1 MLIRVCMAKI
11 HQAVVT
17 ETDLN
22 YVGSITIDR
31 NLLEASGIRPFQYVN
46 ITNLSNG
53 VFWQTYA
60 IEGEAGK
67 GDICLNGP
75 PARHFQRG
83 DKIIIMA
90 EAWLQPDEMEELVP
104 TVVFVDEK
112 NQLVRTAKH
121 HPSRSAIEADIK
133 SANSGR

>member
-1 MLIRVCMAKI
+1 MAKI
-11 HQAVVT
+11 HQATVT

-31 NLLEASGIRPFQYVN
+31 KLLEASGIRPFQYVN
-46 ITNLSNG
+46 VTNLSNG
-53 VFWQTYA
+53 VFWQTYV
-60 IEGEAGK
+60 IEGEAGR

-75 PARHFQRG
+75 PARHFHRG
-83 DKIIIMA
+83 DKVIIMA
-90 EAWLQPDEMEELVP
+90 EAWLEPGEMPDLVP

-121 HPSRSAIEADIK
+121 PPSRTASNQIL
-133 SANSGR
+133 

>member
-1 MLIRVCMAKI
+1 MAKI

-31 NLLEASGIRPFQYVN
+31 KLLEASGIRPFQYVN

-60 IEGEAGK
+60 IEGEEGK

-90 EAWLQPDEMEELVP
+90 EAWLQPEEMDELAP
-104 TVVFVDEK
+104 TLVFVDEK
-112 NQLVRTAKH
+112 NQLVRAAKH
-121 HPSRSAIEADIK
+121 HPTRMAYESEHATV
-133 SANSGR
+133 

>member
-1 MLIRVCMAKI
+1 MAKI
-11 HQAVVT
+11 HQATVT

-31 NLLEASGIRPFQYVN
+31 NLLDASGIRPFQYVN

-53 VFWQTYA
+53 VFWQTYVM
-60 IEGEAGK
+60 EGEAGK

-90 EAWLQPDEMEELVP
+90 EAWLRPDEMQELAP

-112 NQLVRTAKH
+112 NQLVRTARH
-121 HPSRSAIEADIK
+121 QPSRK
-133 SANSGR
+133 ANEQRA

>member
-1 MLIRVCMAKI
+1 MAKI

-22 YVGSITIDR
+22 YVGSITIDQK
-31 NLLEASGIRPFQYVN
+31 LLDASGIRPFQYVN

-90 EAWLQPDEMEELVP
+90 EAWLQPGEMDELSP
-104 TVVFVDEK
+104 TVVFVDES
-112 NQLVRTAKH
+112 NQLVRAAKH
-121 HPSRSAIEADIK
+121 HPSRKAIEADK
-133 SANSGR
+133 

>member
-90 EAWLQPDEMEELVP
+90 EAWLLPEEMDELAP

-121 HPSRSAIEADIK
+121 HATRMAYESEQAGTR
-133 SANSGR
+133 

>member
-1 MLIRVCMAKI
+1 MAKI
-11 HQAVVT
+11 HQATVT

-31 NLLEASGIRPFQYVN
+31 KLLDAGGIRPFQFVN

-53 VFWQTYA
+53 AFWQTYV
-60 IEGEAGK
+60 IEGEPGK

-83 DKIIIMA
+83 DKVIIMA
-90 EAWLQPDEMEELVP
+90 EAWLEPKEVEGLAP

-112 NQLVRTAKH
+112 NQLVRAVT
-121 HPSRSAIEADIK
+121 HPPTRKEAEHLD
-133 SANSGR
+133 